1 MRHRPVCA
9 GVIAAIAAVAA
20 CGCSGDDGGS
30 AQPAG
35 SSSPSTSA
43 PVESV
48 VVRGSAA
55 LDGAPFDAEFLG
67 AAVRDHGLITPC
79 QATLPQVE
87 QGRYEI
93 EVLSIAAASGCGA
106 PDSEV
111 LFWTFTNDTQY
122 FSTEAFPW
130 PADGQPT
137 NFDIGFVTATP
148 EGAAPRMTE
157 FAGEVFEQDG
167 RQLPDGTRVEAR
179 IGNALCGVASVRTS
193 GDFTGFSLAV
203 VGPESIAGCDAGAT
217 VTFRADGRPATTTA
231 VNDFRADPSLD
242 LMLPEVGE

>member
-1 MRHRPVCA
+1 MLHRSVCV
-9 GVIAAIAAVAA
+9 GVIAAIAAVVA
-20 CGCSGDDGGS
+20 CGCSGDDS
-30 AQPAG
+30 DSSRPSG

-48 VVRGSAA
+48 VVRGNAT

-106 PDSEV
+106 PDSEI
-111 LFWTFTNDTQY
+111 LFWTFMNDTQY
-122 FSTEAFPW
+122 FGTAALPW
-130 PADGQPT
+130 PADGAPT
-137 NFDIGFVTATP
+137 DFDIGFATAAP
-148 EGAAPRMTE
+148 QGAAPRTTE

-179 IGNALCGVASVRTS
+179 IGNALCGVASVRTN
-193 GDFTGFSLAV
+193 GDFTGFSLSV

-231 VNDFRADPSLD
+231 VNDFHAVPSLD
-242 LMLPEVGE
+242 LVLPAPGE